1 MPGLGCREVATPDDF
16 AGAEDPE
23 ELKRRVRAHW
33 DREPC
38 GTRGLRGDDLREAFR
53 QQERERYRV
62 DVHIPAFADFASA
75 RGLKVLEIGV
85 GAGTDF
91 IQWLRQGAEAWGI
104 DLSAESLALTRE
116 RLSAEAAGEGALAG
130 PIAEFLELLAAAEG
144 DDRED
149 PKMRRLQVADAEH
162 LPFADETFDL
172 VYSYGVIHH
181 SPNTAAAV
189 AEIFRVL
196 RPGGEARVMIYHVPS
211 WTGFLLWGVHSLG
224 RLRPWVGPRR
234 AIYQHLESPG
244 TKAYTLA
251 EAREL
256 FACFARVEV
265 DTALL
270 AGDLLAMRPSAR
282 YQGPLFRA
290 LWRLYPRGLIRRLGR
305 RLGLGLLVRATKGAA
320 GS

>member
-1 MPGLGCREVATPDDF
+1 MAKPDDF
-16 AGAEDPE
+16 AGSEDPE

-116 RLSAEAAGEGALAG
+116 RLAVEAAGEDMSAG
-130 PIAEFLELLAAAEG
+130 PVATFLAAAESG
-144 DDRED
+144 GQASAECCS
-149 PKMRRLQVADAEH
+149 RLQVADAEH
-162 LPFADETFDL
+162 LPFADATFDL

-181 SPNTAAAV
+181 SPDTAAAI
-189 AEIFRVL
+189 AEIHRVL

-224 RLRPWVGPRR
+224 RIRPWVGPRR
-234 AIYQHLESPG
+234 AIFRHLESPG

-251 EAREL
+251 EARGL
-256 FACFARVEV
+256 FAAFAEVEI

-270 AGDLLAMRPSAR
+270 AGDLLAMRPSER
-282 YQGPLFRA
+282 YQGSLFRV
-290 LWRLYPRGLIRRLGR
+290 LWGLYPRALIRRFGR
-305 RLGLGLLVRATKGAA
+305 RLGLGLLIRATKGVAR
-320 GS
+320 G

>member
-1 MPGLGCREVATPDDF
+1 MATPDDL

-62 DVHIPAFADFASA
+62 DVHIPDFADFAAA
-75 RGLKVLEIGV
+75 RDLKVLEIGV

-116 RLSAEAAGEGALAG
+116 RLEAEAAGEGASTG
-130 PIAEFLELLAAAEG
+130 PVAEFLAAAKG
-144 DDRED
+144 DDGAES
-149 PKMRRLQVADAEH
+149 KMRRLQVADAEH
-162 LPFADETFDL
+162 LPFADATFDL

-211 WTGFLLWGVHSLG
+211 WTGCLLWGVHSLA

-251 EAREL
+251 EARRL
-256 FACFARVEV
+256 FACFARVDV

-270 AGDLLAMRPSAR
+270 AGDLLAMRPSER
-282 YQGPLFRA
+282 YQGLLSRA
-290 LWRLYPRGLIRRLGR
+290 LWRLYPRGLIRRFGR
-305 RLGLGLLVRATKGAA
+305 RWGLGLLIRATKGAA